1 MLLYILTNMDNSM
14 KKALQDF
21 GLTKEETEIYLAGL
35 ELGASSVQNLAKK
48 ACIKRPTAYN
58 ILTEL
63 INKGLF
69 YQTLEGK
76 KRFFNAENP
85 DKLKISLKQ
94 READLA
100 KILPELKSIYN
111 FPSAKPKIRFYE
123 GVAGA
128 IAVYEETLDLTDTGG
143 EILSY
148 AGIKN
153 VFEIFPKGYAEEY
166 FQKRVAKNITAKVI
180 AIDSEE
186 SREWQE
192 NAEKE
197 MRKIILVPENRQ
209 LFSGDTEIY
218 GDKIALI
225 SYKENFMAVVIESKE
240 IANMQR
246 FIFNLAWQNLE
257 KNKIG

>member
-1 MLLYILTNMDNSM
+1 MNNSI
-14 KKALQDF
+14 KKALRDF
-21 GLTKEETEIYLAGL
+21 GLTNEETEIYLAGL

-48 ACIKRPTAYN
+48 AGIKRPTAYN
-58 ILTEL
+58 ILAEL
-63 INKGLF
+63 AEKGLF
-69 YQTLEGK
+69 YQILEGK
-76 KRFFNAENP
+76 KKLFSAEDP

-94 READLA
+94 KEAELT

-111 FPSAKPKIRFYE
+111 FPAAKPKVRFYE

-128 IAVYEETLDLTDTGG
+128 IAVYEETLNLTTEGG

-153 VFEIFPKGYAEEY
+153 VFELFPKDYAEEY
-166 FQKRVAKNITAKVI
+166 FKKRAAKNITARVI
-180 AIDSEE
+180 AMDSEE
-186 SREWQE
+186 SREWQK

-197 MRKIILVPENRQ
+197 MREIILVPENQQ

-218 GDKIALI
+218 GDKVALI
-225 SYKENFMAVVIESKE
+225 SYKENFMAIVIESKE

-246 FIFNLAWQNLE
+246 FIFNLAWEGLE
-257 KNKIG
+257 RK

>member
-1 MLLYILTNMDNSM
+1 MDNSI
-14 KKALQDF
+14 KKVLHSL
-21 GLTKEETEIYLAGL
+21 GLTAEEVEIYLAGL
-35 ELGASSVQNLAKK
+35 ELGESSVQNLAKK
-48 ACIKRPTAYN
+48 ACVKRPTAYN

-69 YQTLEGK
+69 YQTFKGK
-76 KRFFNAENP
+76 KRFFNAEDP
-85 DKLKISLKQ
+85 DKLKLSLKQ
-94 READLA
+94 KEVELV
-100 KILPELKSIYN
+100 KILPEIKSIYN
-111 FPSAKPKIRFYE
+111 SPATKPKIKFYE

-128 IAVYEETLDLTDTGG
+128 IAVYEETLNLTAEGS

-166 FQKRVAKNITAKVI
+166 FKKRVAKNITAEVI

-186 SREWQE
+186 SREWQK

-197 MRKIILVPENRQ
+197 MRKIILVPENQQ

-218 GDKIALI
+218 GDKVALI

-246 FIFNLAWQNLE
+246 FIFNLAWQGLE
-257 KNKIG
+257 GKVKIE